1 MVYCS
6 DVPVS
11 VAISEAVE
19 VAKSFGAEDES
30 SRFINGVL
38 GKIAC
43 ALDEEH
49 EVSTLQADE
58 CQADERPADECQTNE
73 R

>member
-1 MVYCS
+1 VYCS
-6 DVPVS
+6 YVRVS
-11 VAISEAVE
+11 VEMSGAVE
-19 VAKSFGAEDES
+19 GAKSVGAEDES

-58 CQADERPADECQTNE
+58 CQTDERPADECQTNE